1 MSRSGAMTSLIASGL
16 VVVVSAFQTI
26 RFYAGDDVV
35 RAIFWLLLMAIASKY
50 FASLYRDF
58 TGTAL

>member
-1 MSRSGAMTSLIASGL
+1 MTSLITAGL
-16 VVVVSAFQTI
+16 VIVFSLFQTI
-26 RFYAGDDVV
+26 RFYIDDDVV

-50 FASLYRDF
+50 FASLFRDF

>member
-1 MSRSGAMTSLIASGL
+1 MNRSGAMTSLITAGL
-16 VVVVSAFQTI
+16 VIVFSLFQTI
-26 RFYAGDDVV
+26 RFYIDDDVV

-50 FASLYRDF
+50 FASLFRDF